1 MQRTNFEGL
10 TTLQVEIDKKV
21 ENKINVL
28 GYELIKI
35 IRKELDEHNELK
47 TKMKTIEY
55 NITNIIRKEMMDI
68 MVKEE
73 CKKLINK

>member
-1 MQRTNFEGL
+1 MQSTNFGGL

-21 ENKINVL
+21 ENKITVL

-55 NITNIIRKEMMDI
+55 NITNIIKKEMMDI